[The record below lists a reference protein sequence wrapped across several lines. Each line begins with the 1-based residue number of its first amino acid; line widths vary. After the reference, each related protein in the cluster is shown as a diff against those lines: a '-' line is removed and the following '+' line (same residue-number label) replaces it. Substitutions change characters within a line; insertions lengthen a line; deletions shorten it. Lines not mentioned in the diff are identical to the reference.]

1 MRLCWLIALLLFVSW
16 GCVSATASATIKPPT
31 SDAAQNEP
39 IQPVPLPLPHDANQ
53 QAIIALGERLFSD
66 PRLSSN
72 NSTACIN
79 CHTLNNGGADGE
91 RFSRRPSGE
100 LTPVNTPTI
109 FNLPLNFR
117 LFWDGRKRTLDE
129 QIRADPFVD
138 SDTHWDQALG
148 KLKADT
154 QYPADFAAL
163 FPDGLTIINI
173 QNAIVAFEKSL
184 VLVNSRFD
192 RYLRGDLKAIT
203 EAEAKGY
210 SLFKTYGCTAC
221 HQGANVGGNLFQ
233 KLGIMGDYFKDK
245 GHSNH
250 ADAGRYN
257 TTKLDDDRYVFRV
270 PSLRLVTLT
279 APYFHDGSAKT
290 LEDAIK
296 VMAKYQ
302 LGRPI
307 TDEHISLIIAFLK
320 TLLGEY
326 QGHTLGT
333 EHAP

>member
-1 MRLCWLIALLLFVSW
+1 MRLCWLIALLLFLSW
-16 GCVSATASATIKPPT
+16 GCVSASPTLESST
-31 SDAAQNEP
+31 SDAALNEP
-39 IQPVPLPLPHDANQ
+39 IQPVPLPLPRDAKQ
-53 QAIIALGERLFSD
+53 QSIIALGERLFSD
-66 PRLSSN
+66 PRLSSTN
-72 NSTACIN
+72 TTACIN
-79 CHTLNNGGADGE
+79 CHTLSKGGADGE
-91 RFSRRPSGE
+91 RFSRQPSGE
-100 LTPVNTPTI
+100 LAPVNTPTI

-129 QIRADPFVD
+129 QIRTDPFAD

-154 QYPADFAAL
+154 QYPADFATL
-163 FPDGLTIINI
+163 FPDGLTITNI

-203 EAEAKGY
+203 DAEAKGY

-233 KLGIMGDYFKDK
+233 KFGIMGDYFKDN

-257 TTKLDDDRYVFRV
+257 TTKLEDDRYVFRV
-270 PSLRLVTLT
+270 PSLRLATLT

-307 TDEHISLIIAFLK
+307 SDEHISLIIGFLK
-320 TLLGEY
+320 TLPGEY
-326 QGHTLGT
+326 QGQPLGT
-333 EHAP
+333 DSTP